1 MSGSKS
7 KNKGNAFEREIA
19 TYLSKLYGEPFVRV
33 VNSGAYVGGKNSH
46 RKQYL
51 SENQVKSFKGD
62 ITPPDDWVKFNAE
75 AKSYA
80 DFPFHQ
86 LLSGEVKILDSWL
99 EQLLAVADAGD
110 LNLLFMKFNR
120 KGRYI
125 AVQCKL
131 TWITDNFFFY
141 GSKKHGD
148 WYIMEF
154 DSFFLQNKNLI
165 KAYSGNQTDTK
176 SNPIIKESKPKVKK
190 EKVVAAAA

>member
-7 KNKGNAFEREIA
+7 KNKGNAFEREVA
-19 TYLSKLYGEPFVRV
+19 TFLSKLYGEPFVRV
-33 VNSGAYVGGKNSH
+33 TNSGAYVGGKNTH
-46 RKQYL
+46 RKEYL
-51 SENQVKSFKGD
+51 SENQIKSFKGD
-62 ITPPDDWVKFNAE
+62 ITPPDDWTKFNAE

-99 EQLLAVADAGD
+99 DQTLAVADPGD
-110 LNLLFMKFNR
+110 LNILFMKFNR
-120 KGRYI
+120 KGRYV

-148 WYIMEF
+148 WYLMEF

-165 KAYSGNQTDTK
+165 KAYAGDQTDTK
-176 SNPIIKESKPKVKK
+176 SSTLIKESKPKPKK
-190 EKVVAAAA
+190 EKVAA